1 MRADTRGAVT
11 ATGSVWHALRLEA
24 QGQREELQQLRGERL
39 HRTVIAASH
48 RLQRAR
54 LSSLTRRPVRVGHGY
69 GPYFSQACWSRFEQG
84 CGKRRGGIPAAGF
97 DGPAAQERHISGRDC
112 MRKRAMQRRAGVRSG
127 EVPGSWES

>member
-39 HRTVIAASH
+39 HRTVVAASH

-69 GPYFSQACWSRFEQG
+69 GPYFSQARWSRVEQG

-97 DGPAAQERHISGRDC
+97 DGPAAQERHIP
-112 MRKRAMQRRAGVRSG
+112 AEIA
-127 EVPGSWES
+127 